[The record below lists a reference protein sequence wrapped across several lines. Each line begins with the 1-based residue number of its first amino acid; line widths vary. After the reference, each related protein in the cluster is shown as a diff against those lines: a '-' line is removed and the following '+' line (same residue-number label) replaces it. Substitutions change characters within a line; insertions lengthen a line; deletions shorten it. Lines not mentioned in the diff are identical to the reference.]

1 MDELWLAQQRNV
13 FRDGSSLPYWTSTAS
28 ALNNNRAWYA
38 NHNSNGA
45 TSILRKSDKVFVRCV
60 QVSQQEELALSR
72 SDYATILNAS
82 EDTAGCGFLSFGCE
96 DPLQLP
102 SYDPGFYLKH
112 YRRVKVFANRYPWIG
127 SEIILEQGDQ
137 ILVMA
142 SGKVT
147 ICRHCGLNTIDQ
159 PPNSHLRMRVGDGMN
174 FIHYSGYKADSGYHF
189 SYDTANNSGELQFAV
204 EDWRQYPPRQEVYT
218 DNSGSYLLD
227 VFVFDNAQEE
237 GFKELL
243 RAMIRQNPK
252 DTVFVAQA
260 QGFLR

>member
-1 MDELWLAQQRNV
+1 L
-13 FRDGSSLPYWTSTAS
+13 
-28 ALNNNRAWYA
+28 
-38 NHNSNGA
+38 
-45 TSILRKSDKVFVRCV
+45 IL
-60 QVSQQEELALSR
+60 
-72 SDYATILNAS
+72 
-82 EDTAGCGFLSFGCE
+82 
-96 DPLQLP
+96 
-102 SYDPGFYLKH
+102 
-112 YRRVKVFANRYPWIG
+112 
-127 SEIILEQGDQ
+127 
-137 ILVMA
+137 A
-142 SGKVT
+142 SGTVT
-147 ICRHCGLNTIDQ
+147 ICRHCGSDYIDQ
-159 PPNSHLRMRVGDGMN
+159 PPNRHLRIRFGEGKN

-204 EDWRQYPPRQEVYT
+204 EDDWRQYPPRQEVYT